1 MTYLDLKRIVLQKVF
16 AITDGNVVVDD
27 ATQEYLTAL
36 PGAANEGLQLL
47 ATAGRFLK
55 RKLVIVQSI
64 GGPALPEWRAAADYG
79 LGEGEVVCMGTGA
92 GRNAYDL
99 SKLIFDFYSLDVDGV
114 YYSATPTGEYR
125 YGKWQMQGG
134 QVLFLPADEAGVWT
148 IWYNAYPP
156 ELTMETPDDYEL
168 PLYPEVAALLP
179 LYIAS
184 QIYKD
189 DEIGVATQYRN
200 EFEVGREALMG
211 AGTRGVQG
219 GEEWHSDRGWWG
231 FN

>member
-1 MTYLDLKRIVLQKVF
+1 
-16 AITDGNVVVDD
+16 
-27 ATQEYLTAL
+27 
-36 PGAANEGLQLL
+36 
-47 ATAGRFLK
+47 
-55 RKLVIVQSI
+55 
-64 GGPALPEWRAAADYG
+64 
-79 LGEGEVVCMGTGA
+79 
-92 GRNAYDL
+92 
-99 SKLIFDFYSLDVDGV
+99 
-114 YYSATPTGEYR
+114 
-125 YGKWQMQGG
+125 
-134 QVLFLPADEAGVWT
+134 
-148 IWYNAYPP
+148 
-156 ELTMETPDDYEL
+156 METPDDYEL